1 MEQYFAKFKNN
12 IIRKDV
18 TVNTPYVENKTS
30 SDNLKDKMDN
40 LLDMTLT

>member
-30 SDNLKDKMDN
+30 SDKLKKM
-40 LLDMTLT
+40 LEMSHT